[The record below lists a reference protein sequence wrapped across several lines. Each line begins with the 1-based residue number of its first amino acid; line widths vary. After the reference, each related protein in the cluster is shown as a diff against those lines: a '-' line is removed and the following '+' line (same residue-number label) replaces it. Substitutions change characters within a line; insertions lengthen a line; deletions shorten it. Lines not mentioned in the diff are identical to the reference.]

1 MLSSR
6 TLRYLLIVMTN
17 KINYKQNKNKL
28 KTERLK
34 KELFYTLNVIQ
45 SEIILTTVKNQ
56 YDKHKPN
63 KIYFNFKQLDHIK
76 TK

>member
-1 MLSSR
+1 MISE
-6 TLRYLLIVMTN
+6 
-17 KINYKQNKNKL
+17 INYKLNKNKI
-28 KTERLK
+28 KTFRLK

-63 KIYFNFKQLDHIK
+63 KIYSNFKQLDQIK